1 MNKVNFILL
10 IACSLLCI
18 TNTKAQFINPDP
30 GPIFVDTE
38 VPRIDINIQQEYL
51 DAILDDV
58 SSNQEYEA
66 QFIFRSSTIQDTVE
80 NVGVRLRGNTSRGAA
95 KKSIK
100 VSFNTFEPGRKFYG
114 LEKMNINGE
123 HNDPTIVRSKLSWDL
138 CNWVGVPASRSNH
151 VELYVNDDYIGV
163 YANVEHIDEEF
174 IAKRF
179 DDKSGNLWKCLW
191 PANLEY
197 IGFDPDLYKE
207 ESNSR
212 RTYDLKTNKDKDDYT
227 ALAHFIDVIN
237 NWDGADLKC
246 ELERIFDVDNYI
258 KIVALDIL
266 LSHWDGPIG
275 NMNNYYLYH
284 NPCTDKIQFI
294 SYDLDNTFGIDWS
307 GRDWT
312 EISIYN
318 WDDNSWD
325 NGSRPLYNILMSDQE
340 YRNRFNFYMK
350 EILDT
355 YFNEDFMVPYLDAK
369 LDLIKEFRIDDPLA
383 GLDYGWSYDDFVTSY
398 DVSIGDHVRKGM
410 KEYISQ
416 RNPNAIDELEDSNYG
431 PNVNSIEI
439 DWTEDQVKFDI
450 ICFDDQNIQQV
461 KFHYNIEGSN
471 WQEEILMV
479 DQNNHAS
486 YIHNV
491 TEEGIMNYFVEV
503 SDNESN
509 SRTFPICDYY
519 SERLGYL
526 ESPQLIINEL
536 MASNVDFEA
545 DEFGEYDDWIELYNI
560 SGTVLPIGKMTLSD
574 DPNNPGKWQL
584 PNTALSPD
592 KYLVIWADGDSF
604 QGDTHANFKINKEGE
619 TIGLYDEKL
628 NHYRSINEIEVPEFE
643 SNYSYARKP
652 NAIGEF
658 EVIDKPTFGFNNDL
672 SSNQNTEYSKLRLY
686 PNPAQGILYIETDIQ
701 IRDFKISCI
710 NNIGQEMPL
719 QVQSYEINISQL
731 PNGIYTLLLRNDQL
745 IHAKQFVVKN

>member
-1 MNKVNFILL
+1 LNKVYCIFIL
-10 IACSLLCI
+10 IGLCCVES
-18 TNTKAQFINPDP
+18 NAQFINPEP
-30 GPIFVDTE
+30 GPVFIDTE
-38 VPRIDINIQQEYL
+38 VPRVDINIKQEYL

-66 QFIFRSSTIQDTVE
+66 QFIFTSSSIQDTVE

-100 VSFNTFEPGRKFYG
+100 VSFNTFEQGRKFYG

-123 HNDPTIVRSKLSWDL
+123 HNDPTIIRSKLSWDL

-151 VELYVNDDYIGV
+151 VELYVNGDYVGI

-191 PANLEY
+191 PADLEY
-197 IGFDPDLYKE
+197 IGFDPNLYKE
-207 ESNSR
+207 ESNGR
-212 RTYDLKTNKDKDDYT
+212 RTYDLKTNKEKDDYS
-227 ALAHFIDVIN
+227 ALAHIIDVIN
-237 NWDGADLKC
+237 NWTGDDLKC

-325 NGSRPLYNILMSDQE
+325 SGSRALYNILMSDPE
-340 YRNRFNFYMK
+340 YRNRFNFYMN
-350 EILDT
+350 EILEK
-355 YFNEDFMVPYLDAK
+355 YFNEDFMFPYLDEK
-369 LDLIKEFRIDDPLA
+369 LDLIKKYRLEDPLA
-383 GLDYGWSYDDFVTSY
+383 GQDYGWSYDDFLESY
-398 DVSIGDHVRKGM
+398 EVSIGDHVRKGM

-416 RNPNAIDELEDSNYG
+416 RNPNALDELESYNYG
-431 PNVNSIEI
+431 PVVDKIEI
-439 DWTEDQVKFDI
+439 DWKEDQVNFDI
-450 ICFDDQNIQQV
+450 FCFEDQTIEEIT
-461 KFHYNIEGSN
+461 FHYSLDGLDWN
-471 WQEEILMV
+471 QEILFV
-479 DQNNHAS
+479 DQNNNARYMHEV
-486 YIHNV
+486 IQ
-491 TEEGIMNYFVEV
+491 EGILDYYIEV
-503 SDNESN
+503 TDNDNN
-509 SRTFPICDYY
+509 SRIFPLCDNYK
-519 SERLGYL
+519 ERLGYI

-536 MASNVDFEA
+536 MASNEDFEA
-545 DEFGEYDDWIELYNI
+545 DEYGDYDDWIELYNN

-574 DPNNPGKWQL
+574 DPENPGKWQL

-592 KYLVIWADGDSF
+592 KYLIIWADGDPF
-604 QGDTHANFKINKEGE
+604 QGDNHANFKIKKDGE
-619 TIGLYDEKL
+619 IIGLYDEKL
-628 NHYRSINEIEVPEFE
+628 NHYRPINEIDVPELE
-643 SNYSYARKP
+643 SNYSYGRKP
-652 NAIGEF
+652 SGSGDF
-658 EVIDKPTFGFNNDL
+658 EIIDKPTFGFNNDL
-672 SSNQNTEYSKLRLY
+672 SSTEKTEFSKLKIY
-686 PNPAQGILYIETDIQ
+686 PNPTQGKLYLDTDID
-701 IRDFKISCI
+701 ISNYKISCI
-710 NNIGQEMPL
+710 NSLGQEIPL
-719 QVQSYEINISQL
+719 QANAYEVIVTQL
-731 PNGIYTLLLRNDQL
+731 PNDIYTIL
-745 IHAKQFVVKN
+745 IQNEELVHAKKFVVRN